1 MQTTRLLALPLA
13 LALALGLAACSR
25 DAGES
30 ASASATAPSQA
41 IARADAVEAVAARGR
56 GFTAGALM
64 SAQVVYVLFDPQ
76 CPHCA
81 HLWESSQPLMDRARF
96 VWLPV
101 SLLGP
106 KSLPQ
111 GAAILQA
118 ASPVQAMTAHEQSLL
133 SGAGG
138 TSASSSIPD
147 DIEQAIRANTQ
158 LLNDLGAD
166 AVPFIVTR
174 HRQSGEVV
182 TQAGSM
188 GTEALAR
195 LIGL

>member
-1 MQTTRLLALPLA
+1 MKPSRLLALPVS
-13 LALALGLAACSR
+13 LALALGTAACSR
-25 DAGES
+25 DTTEPTAATS
-30 ASASATAPSQA
+30 ASQA
-41 IARADAVEAVAARGR
+41 VARDQAVDAVAARGK

-81 HLWESSQPLMDRARF
+81 HLWEASQPLLDRVRF

-118 ASPVQAMTAHEQSLL
+118 ASPVEAMSAHEKSLL
-133 SGAGG
+133 SGEGG
-138 TSASSSIPD
+138 TSASASIPA
-147 DIEQAIRANTQ
+147 DIEQAIQANTQ
-158 LLNDLGAD
+158 LLNDLDAD

>member
-1 MQTTRLLALPLA
+1 MNPFKHLALPLM
-13 LALALGLAACSR
+13 LTLALGITACSR
-25 DAGES
+25 ET
-30 ASASATAPSQA
+30 TAPEASGAASQA
-41 IARADAVEAVAARGR
+41 VSRDQAVDAMAARGR
-56 GFTAGALM
+56 GFTAGSLM

-81 HLWESSQPLMDRARF
+81 HLWEASRPLMDRVRF

-118 ASPVQAMTAHEQSLL
+118 VSPVEAMTAHEQSLL
-133 SGAGG
+133 SGGGG
-138 TSASSSIPD
+138 TTASSSIPG

-158 LLNDLGAD
+158 LLNDLDAD

-174 HRQSGEVV
+174 HRQSGKVV

>member
-1 MQTTRLLALPLA
+1 MKTTRLLALPLS
-13 LALALGLAACSR
+13 LALALGMAACSR

-30 ASASATAPSQA
+30 ASSPAAAPSRT
-41 IARADAVEAVAARGR
+41 IAPANAVDAVATRGK
-56 GFTAGALM
+56 GFTAGSLM
-64 SAQVVYVLFDPQ
+64 SGQVVYVLFDPQ
-76 CPHCA
+76 CHHCA
-81 HLWESSQPLMDRARF
+81 HLWEASQPLMDRVRF
-96 VWLPV
+96 VWMPV

-118 ASPVQAMTAHEQSLL
+118 ASPVEAMTAHEQSLL

-138 TSASSSIPD
+138 TSASSSIPE

-158 LLNDLGAD
+158 LLNELNAD

-174 HRQSGEVV
+174 HRQSGEAIL
-182 TQAGSM
+182 QAGSL
-188 GTEALAR
+188 GTEALVR

>member
-1 MQTTRLLALPLA
+1 MNPVRLLALPLS
-13 LALALGLAACSR
+13 LALALGITACSR
-25 DAGES
+25 DAAEPPI
-30 ASASATAPSQA
+30 TAAVSQTM
-41 IARADAVEAVAARGR
+41 ARDQAVEAVAARGK

-81 HLWESSQPLMDRARF
+81 HLWEASQPLLDRARF

-111 GAAILQA
+111 GAALLQA
-118 ASPVQAMTAHEQSLL
+118 ASPVDAMNVHETSLL
-133 SGAGG
+133 SGGGG
-138 TSASSSIPD
+138 TSASASIPA

-158 LLNDLGAD
+158 LLNDLDAD